1 MSTGTATGAS
11 VPLSIAL
18 ANFDRHLPFFLG
30 WLPPA
35 AGFHLQALDVGMSS
49 AGRDGLDRHGR
60 MLRDAEFAIAEVSL
74 ASYIMAKARGA
85 AFTAVPVFPRR
96 LFSANH
102 IYVKTGNGIA
112 TPADLRGRRVAIR
125 GWQVSLSVLAK
136 GDLKTRHGVDWQDI
150 HWVVEGA
157 EQLAFADPRVHLEA
171 MPAGARGAQLLLDG
185 AVDAYIDPRPP
196 RAVLE
201 GQGGIRPLFTDQR
214 GECLDY
220 FAQRR
225 CFPAMHVL
233 AIRDDVVQRFAHLPQ
248 YLLEAWA
255 DAQHKTRHAYEDYAY
270 TAMPLGRLAWQ
281 QSSADFGDQLFAA
294 GLAANRDNLAW
305 FIDYLVDQALLTT
318 PIAVEQL
325 FHPSVLHS

>member
-1 MSTGTATGAS
+1 MST
-11 VPLSIAL
+11 PLTIAL

-30 WLPPA
+30 WLPRA
-35 AGFHLQALDVGMSS
+35 EGFHLHALDVGMSS
-49 AGRDGLDRHGR
+49 PGRDGLDRHGR
-60 MLRDAEFAIAEVSL
+60 MLRDGEFAVAEVSL

-102 IYVKTGNGIA
+102 IYVKAGNGVE

-136 GDLKTRHGVDWQDI
+136 GDLKSRHGVDWQDI
-150 HWVVEGA
+150 HWLVEGA
-157 EQLAFADPRVHLEA
+157 EQLAFADSRVCLQP
-171 MPAGARGAQLLLDG
+171 MPVGATGAQMLVDG

-201 GQGGIRPLFTDQR
+201 GQGGIRSLFGDQR
-214 GECLDY
+214 AECLAY
-220 FAQRR
+220 FAERQ

-233 AIRDDVVQRFAHLPQ
+233 AIREDVAERFAALPQ
-248 YLLEAWA
+248 YLLDAWE
-255 DAQHKTRHAYEDYAY
+255 DAQQKTRHAYEDYAY

-281 QSSADFGDQLFAA
+281 QSCADFGDQLFAS
-294 GLAANRDNLAW
+294 GLKANRDNLQW
-305 FIDYLVDQALLTT
+305 FIEYLVDQALL
-318 PIAVEQL
+318 PAPLAVDSL
-325 FHPSVLHS
+325 FHPSVRHS

>member
-1 MSTGTATGAS
+1 MST
-11 VPLSIAL
+11 PLTIAL

-30 WLPPA
+30 WLPRA
-35 AGFHLQALDVGMSS
+35 EGFHLQALDVGMSS
-49 AGRDGLDRHGR
+49 PGRDGLDRHGR
-60 MLRDAEFAIAEVSL
+60 MLRDGEFDVAEVSL

-102 IYVKTGNGIA
+102 IYVKAGNGIQ

-136 GDLKTRHGVDWQDI
+136 GDLKSRHGVDWQDI
-150 HWVVEGA
+150 DWWVQDA
-157 EQLAFADPRVHLEA
+157 EQIAFADPRVRLQP
-171 MPAGARGAQLLLDG
+171 MPAGTKGAQLLLDG

-201 GQGGIRPLFTDQR
+201 GQGGIRPLFADQR
-214 GECLDY
+214 AECLAY
-220 FAQRR
+220 FAERR

-233 AIRDDVVQRFAHLPQ
+233 AIREDVVERFAVLPQ
-248 YLLEAWA
+248 YLLHAWE

-281 QSSADFGDQLFAA
+281 QSCADFGDQLFAS
-294 GLAANRDNLAW
+294 GLKANRDNLQW
-305 FIDYLVDQALLTT
+305 FIDYLVDQALLPAPLT
-318 PIAVEQL
+318 VDSL
-325 FHPSVLHS
+325 FHASVLHS